1 MASLEAQR
9 LIDRLGLEPLQKE
22 GGFFK
27 RLFLD
32 DHHIAT
38 EGLGPFGVSS
48 LPLSSVIYY
57 LMTTESFS
65 ALHWLA
71 GSEVWTWI
79 SGDPVEQVVIHPTS
93 RVEIRKLGTDE
104 GCQPVS
110 IVTGTCWQGARLL
123 AGGSCGYAL
132 CSTVM
137 SPAYS
142 HDDFKLADAALC
154 SQYPQYREYLAQ
166 FLAKGDW

>member
-9 LIDRLGLEPLQKE
+9 LIDRLGLEPLEGE
-22 GGFFK
+22 GGYFK
-27 RLFLD
+27 RLFID

-38 EGLGPFGVSS
+38 EGLGPFGASV

-57 LMTTESFS
+57 LMTKESFS

-71 GSEVWTWI
+71 GPEVWTWI
-79 SGDPVEQVVIHPTS
+79 SGDPVEQVIIHPS
-93 RVEIRKLGTDE
+93 SQVEIRKLGIDE

-110 IVTGTCWQGARLL
+110 VVAGDCWQGSRLP

-142 HDDFKLADAALC
+142 QDDFKLADAALC
-154 SQYPQYREYLAQ
+154 LHYPEYSEYLTQ
-166 FLAKGDW
+166 FLAKGE